1 VNCIALSRPSL
12 TIRALCGANPEKGCQ
27 TGGGV
32 SNARPRQPIVAPRGF
47 RGTAPPRARALPP
60 RARSLPFLPERAEG
74 EMQEPKKGFA
84 IEFINRVRTMDA
96 AELNAMIVREAGED
110 LAQFFLTYSANLIS
124 RDPER
129 VIENTSS
136 LMLMGYL
143 IRAAEDRTERRQT
156 LHA

>member
-1 VNCIALSRPSL
+1 MR
-12 TIRALCGANPEKGCQ
+12 
-27 TGGGV
+27 
-32 SNARPRQPIVAPRGF
+32 
-47 RGTAPPRARALPP
+47 
-60 RARSLPFLPERAEG
+60 
-74 EMQEPKKGFA
+74 EPKKSLA
-84 IEFINRVRTMDA
+84 VEFINRIRTMEPS
-96 AELNAMIVREAGED
+96 ELNAMIVREAGED

-143 IRAAEDRTERRQT
+143 IRAAEERTERRQM